1 MKTSNIKDWISAAR
15 LRTLPLSM
23 SSIIMGGFLAVNSEI
38 FRWSVFSLSC
48 LTTVLLQILSNFAN
62 DYGDTQN
69 GADSADRVGPARA
82 VQSGK
87 ISTEQMFRAIVSMAT
102 ASMASGIVL
111 LYVAFGNFSNL
122 FWIFL
127 GLGILSIAA
136 AYFYTASKR
145 PYGYLGLGDLSV
157 FLFFG
162 LVGVI
167 GSYFLYNSSFETV
180 VIYPAIALGAL
191 ATAVLNINNLR
202 DINTDKKAG
211 KITIPVRL
219 GRDKTLIYH
228 WGLLTLAILSTVAFL
243 RVLENFQYYFLISF
257 GLILL
262 NGIQVSKA
270 QNPDPYLK
278 TLAMTSLAFVILLG
292 LSII

>member
-1 MKTSNIKDWISAAR
+1 MRTSNTKDWISAAR
-15 LRTLPLSM
+15 LRTLPLSL
-23 SSIIMGGFLAVNSEI
+23 SSIIMGGFLAANSEI

-69 GADSADRVGPARA
+69 GADSAERVGPVRA

-87 ISTEQMFRAIVSMAT
+87 ISIQNMFTAIIF
-102 ASMASGIVL
+102 MASAAMISGITL

-122 FWIFL
+122 FWLFL
-127 GLGILSIAA
+127 GIGILSIAA

-145 PYGYLGLGDLSV
+145 PYGYLGLGDISV

-167 GSYFLYNSSFETV
+167 GSYFLYNSSVETM
-180 VIYPAIALGAL
+180 VIWPALACGAL

-202 DINTDKKAG
+202 DIKTDKKAG

-219 GRDKTLIYH
+219 GRDKALIYH
-228 WGLLTLAILSTVAFL
+228 WCLLILAIISTILFL
-243 RVLENFQYYFLISF
+243 RMLENFQYYFLISF
-257 GLILL
+257 VLILL
-262 NGIQVSKA
+262 NGVQVSKA

-278 TLAMTSLAFVILLG
+278 TLAMTSLAFVILVG

>member
-1 MKTSNIKDWISAAR
+1 MKISNIKIWISAAR
-15 LRTLPLSM
+15 FRTLPLSL
-23 SSIIMGGFLAVNSEI
+23 SSIIMGGFLAANFEI

-48 LTTVLLQILSNFAN
+48 LTTVLLQVLSNFAN

-69 GADSADRVGPARA
+69 GADSAERIGPVRS

-87 ISTEQMFRAIVSMAT
+87 ISTQKMIKAIILMAS
-102 ASMASGIVL
+102 ASMISGLTL
-111 LYVAFGNFSNL
+111 LYVAFGNFSIL
-122 FWIFL
+122 FWLFL
-127 GLGILSIAA
+127 GIGILSIAA

-145 PYGYLGLGDLSV
+145 PYGYLGLGDVSV

-167 GSYFLYNSSFETV
+167 GSYFLYNSSIKTM
-180 VIYPAIALGAL
+180 VIWPAIACGAL

-202 DINTDKKAG
+202 DIKTDKKAG
-211 KITIPVRL
+211 KITIAVRL

-228 WGLLTLAILSTVAFL
+228 WSLLILAMISTTIFL
-243 RVLENFQYYFLISF
+243 INLKNFQYYFLISF
-257 GLILL
+257 VLILL
-262 NGIQVSKA
+262 NGIQVSKV